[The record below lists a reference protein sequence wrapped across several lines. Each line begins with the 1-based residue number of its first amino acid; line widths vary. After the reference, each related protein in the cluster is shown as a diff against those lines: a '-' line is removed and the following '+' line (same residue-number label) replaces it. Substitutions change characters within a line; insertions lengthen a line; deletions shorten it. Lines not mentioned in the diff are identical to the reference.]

1 MPGAARARTALVV
14 EDEALV
20 RCDIVESLQSDGWHV
35 LETASGEMAIDFLAQ
50 HHVDVVFTDI
60 QLAGVLSGWEV
71 AEIARKVHP
80 DIHVIYAS
88 GNAPD
93 RQRQLEGTVF
103 FDKPYMPDR
112 VLATC
117 RKCIEE

>member
-1 MPGAARARTALVV
+1 MPGATRARTALVV

-20 RCDIVESLQSDGWHV
+20 RCDIVQSLQSDGWQV
-35 LETASGEMAIDFLAQ
+35 LETASGEMAIDFLAL

-60 QLAGVLSGWEV
+60 QLAGALSGWEV

-80 DIHVIYAS
+80 GVHVIYAS

-103 FDKPYMPDR
+103 FDKPYVPDR
-112 VLATC
+112 VVA
-117 RKCIEE
+117 

>member
-1 MPGAARARTALVV
+1 MPGAVRARTALVV

-20 RCDIVESLQSDGWHV
+20 RCDIVQSLQSDGWQV
-35 LETASGEMAIDFLAQ
+35 LETASGEMAVDFLAL

-60 QLAGVLSGWEV
+60 QLAGALSGWEV
-71 AEIARKVHP
+71 AEIARKVRP
-80 DIHVIYAS
+80 GIHVIYAS

>member
-1 MPGAARARTALVV
+1 MPGATRARTALVV

-20 RCDIVESLQSDGWHV
+20 RCDIVQSLQSDGWQV
-35 LETASGEMAIDFLAQ
+35 LETASGEMAVDFLAL

-60 QLAGVLSGWEV
+60 QLAGALSGWEV

-80 DIHVIYAS
+80 GVHVIYAS

-103 FDKPYMPDR
+103 FDKPYVPDR
-112 VLATC
+112 VVATC
-117 RKCIEE
+117 RKCVED